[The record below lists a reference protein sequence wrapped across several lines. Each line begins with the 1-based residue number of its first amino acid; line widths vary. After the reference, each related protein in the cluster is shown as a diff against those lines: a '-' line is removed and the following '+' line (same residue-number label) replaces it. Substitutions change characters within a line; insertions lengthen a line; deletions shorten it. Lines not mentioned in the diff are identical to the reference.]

1 MSTALARLLGIPFRP
16 IECSI
21 GTAKVGGKLT
31 VRGIAANIR
40 ISLRADLVCNLR
52 QVLVIDD
59 LSGDLNLGYHFLR
72 SVKGTLQFRSTG
84 TTLQIAGTSI
94 PLIQQLNLNNPPE
107 EIAPAA
113 AAPAAAAPAA
123 AAPAAAAPAAA
134 AAPWRWRG
142 QIVWRRRRWIVW
154 RRRRWIVWR

>member
-1 MSTALARLLGIPFRP
+1 MAIRGLVDSGNMIPQAGAMSTALARLLGIPFRP

-52 QVLVIDD
+52 QVLVIDN

-107 EIAPAA
+107 EIAPDAVHV
-113 AAPAAAAPAA
+113 PAAAAPA
-123 AAPAAAAPAAA
+123 PADPT
-134 AAPWRWRG
+134 PPPHPPPPPPLG
-142 QIVWRRRRWIVW
+142 KK
-154 RRRRWIVWR
+154 